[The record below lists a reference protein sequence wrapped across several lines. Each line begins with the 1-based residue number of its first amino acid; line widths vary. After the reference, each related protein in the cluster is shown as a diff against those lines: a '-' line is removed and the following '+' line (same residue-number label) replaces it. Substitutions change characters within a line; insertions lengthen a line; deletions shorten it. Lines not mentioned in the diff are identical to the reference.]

1 MHQPV
6 KKLLEAIKKVEK
18 GEFDIDLDIRTRDE
32 IGVIAYNF
40 KKMVEALKKNRE
52 ELEGQKK
59 YSKLITDII
68 DEAIMVIDDNF
79 KIIWTNKKYK
89 ELVNLSEEEIIGA
102 FCYKIAHQVD
112 EPCRELHN
120 ICPIKEVLKTGRPV
134 TVTHT
139 HFDKDGNEF
148 FTEVSVY
155 PLKDADGKISRFLH
169 VARDVTEKMRLL
181 KKITDQRKKLEEY
194 SKELE
199 KKVEERTKDL
209 VANMKEAEK
218 QRLAMINMLEDID
231 AAHKELAKANERLKS
246 TQAQLVQS
254 AKMAAI
260 GELASGVAHEIN
272 NPLTTIL
279 NNIQLVRL
287 IEKQKGTV
295 TMEEIK
301 EIMKMME
308 DATLRC
314 KNITTT
320 LLDFSHL
327 SKGEFKPI
335 SVNEVIERVLTLT
348 EHEMRI
354 DSIFI
359 QKELDPKLP
368 MVNGDFQ
375 LLQQVF
381 FNIIGNARWAIK
393 KKSGKKVAQ

>member
-1 MHQPV
+1 
-6 KKLLEAIKKVEK
+6 
-18 GEFDIDLDIRTRDE
+18 
-32 IGVIAYNF
+32 
-40 KKMVEALKKNRE
+40 
-52 ELEGQKK
+52 
-59 YSKLITDII
+59 
-68 DEAIMVIDDNF
+68 
-79 KIIWTNKKYK
+79 
-89 ELVNLSEEEIIGA
+89 
-102 FCYKIAHQVD
+102 
-112 EPCRELHN
+112 
-120 ICPIKEVLKTGRPV
+120 
-134 TVTHT
+134 
-139 HFDKDGNEF
+139 
-148 FTEVSVY
+148 
-155 PLKDADGKISRFLH
+155 
-169 VARDVTEKMRLL
+169 
-181 KKITDQRKKLEEY
+181 
-194 SKELE
+194 
-199 KKVEERTKDL
+199 
-209 VANMKEAEK
+209 MKEAEK

-308 DATLRC
+308 DAALRC

-320 LLDFSHL
+320 LLDFSRL

-335 SVNEVIERVLTLT
+335 SVNEVIEKVLTLT

-393 KKSGKKVAQ
+393 KKSGKKGGTITIKTKYNEDEKKVLASISDTGIGIPEGNLERIFEAFFTTKDVGEGTGLGLSICYNIIKQHKGNIEVESKAGEGTTFKIILPASSSSDA